1 MKSTQQQKSKKHS
14 FGKDQTTRKSSLLFI
29 QFGLVFALLL
39 TYLAIESK
47 TLVNND
53 GFGDI
58 PTTPYD
64 IFDEPIPDT
73 TPEKPKQVEPKQK
86 EEPEPVLENLKIEK
100 NNANIIES
108 VIGTTDPEV
117 NEPVV
122 INIDS
127 IVEVIIPEKE
137 VEDFFNVQ
145 EVPIFP
151 GCKGTKAEM
160 KQCFSKSVQKLVAKK
175 FNGDLAQE
183 LGLSTG
189 KKRISVQFTVDKK
202 GNVSDVLVRAPHISL
217 EKEARRVVNLLPEM
231 TPGKQRGR
239 AVGVKFTL
247 PITFMVE

>member
-86 EEPEPVLENLKIEK
+86 EEPEPVLENLKIDTG
-100 NNANIIES
+100 S
-108 VIGTTDPEV
+108 FRYQ
-117 NEPVV
+117 
-122 INIDS
+122 
-127 IVEVIIPEKE
+127 VIISIKKYYSFVHKKKPLILTEKL
-137 VEDFFNVQ
+137 N
-145 EVPIFP
+145 I
-151 GCKGTKAEM
+151 
-160 KQCFSKSVQKLVAKK
+160 L
-175 FNGDLAQE
+175 
-183 LGLSTG
+183 
-189 KKRISVQFTVDKK
+189 I
-202 GNVSDVLVRAPHISL
+202 
-217 EKEARRVVNLLPEM
+217 
-231 TPGKQRGR
+231 
-239 AVGVKFTL
+239 
-247 PITFMVE
+247 